1 METSQHLFKE
11 LENAEKLFSDGSIKN
26 AQKIVR
32 NVIKQSRSLTKIPN
46 KLKHKINAAIN
57 KSKYFDE
64 ISSFATNPKRE
75 NLISKINNL
84 IKNPNKDPKK
94 HAHEIHDIQTQ
105 WQLLDLSS
113 KPASKSQ
120 WLKFNELTNKAWEPC
135 KEYFEEIKQIKINN
149 AKERKL
155 IIDDI
160 LIFIESNKNN
170 WPEARK
176 LITYLQKTFQ
186 KWQKFAPVLDEDLNA
201 LKNMY
206 FDAKKPINNEIKK
219 QEEKNKV
226 LKESLI
232 QKVKDIQN
240 EDNESCINEFKKLK
254 DQWSKIGHAGRKEEK
269 KLWGIFNKS
278 ADRFFAEKK
287 DKIKNEIIIIKDL
300 NTKLK
305 KEEISVP
312 EINESLKNII
322 HAKNS
327 DEYKKLQ
334 KDIKR
339 ELNKI
344 KLLNRESKIKSYID
358 VYDILNKKI
367 DIEHTPNIFLNSI
380 KSSFDNKE
388 SDLKELTY
396 VCIKLEIT
404 AGIESLKKDQKIRNQ
419 IQLELLSNKFN
430 KNNKTSLDDVD
441 SLIIHFIKNFSMI
454 DAKKSH
460 NDLWNRISKCL
471 EVLV

>member
-46 KLKHKINAAIN
+46 KLKHKINAAIS

-84 IKNPNKDPKK
+84 IKNPNKNPKK

-186 KWQKFAPVLDEDLNA
+186 KWQQFAPVLDEDLNA
-201 LKNMY
+201 LRNMY

-219 QEEKNKV
+219 QEENNKV

-254 DQWSKIGHAGRKEEK
+254 DQWSKIGPAGRKEEK
-269 KLWGIFNKS
+269 KLWDIFNKS

-367 DIEHTPNIFLNSI
+367 DIDHTPNIFLNSI

-441 SLIIHFIKNFSMI
+441 SLIIHFIKNFSI
-454 DAKKSH
+454 NDAKKSH
-460 NDLWNRISKCL
+460 NDLWKRISKCL

>member
-186 KWQKFAPVLDEDLNA
+186 KWQQFAPVLDEDLNT
-201 LKNMY
+201 LRNMY

-254 DQWSKIGHAGRKEEK
+254 DQWSKIGPAGRKEEK

-300 NTKLK
+300 NTKLE

-334 KDIKR
+334 KNIKR

-344 KLLNRESKIKSYID
+344 NLLNRESKIRSYID

-367 DIEHTPNIFLNSI
+367 DIDHTPNIFLNSI

-441 SLIIHFIKNFSMI
+441 SLIIHFIKNFSI
-454 DAKKSH
+454 NDAKKSH
-460 NDLWNRISKCL
+460 NDLWKRICKCL

>member
-46 KLKHKINAAIN
+46 KLKHKINAAIS

-84 IKNPNKDPKK
+84 IKNPNKNPKK

-186 KWQKFAPVLDEDLNA
+186 KWQQFAPVLDEDLNR
-201 LKNMY
+201 LRNMY

-219 QEEKNKV
+219 QEEKNKE

-254 DQWSKIGHAGRKEEK
+254 DQWSKIGPAGRKEEK
-269 KLWGIFNKS
+269 KLWDIFNKS

-367 DIEHTPNIFLNSI
+367 DIDHTPNIFLNSI
-380 KSSFDNKE
+380 KSSFDNKK

-441 SLIIHFIKNFSMI
+441 SLIIHFIKNFSI
-454 DAKKSH
+454 NDAKKSH
-460 NDLWNRISKCL
+460 NDLWKRISKCL

>member
-46 KLKHKINAAIN
+46 KLKHKINAAIS

-84 IKNPNKDPKK
+84 IKNPNKNPKK

-160 LIFIESNKNN
+160 LNFTESNKNN

-186 KWQKFAPVLDEDLNA
+186 KWQQFAPVLDEDLNR
-201 LKNMY
+201 LRNMY

-219 QEEKNKV
+219 QEEKNKE

-240 EDNESCINEFKKLK
+240 EDNEFCINEFKKLK
-254 DQWSKIGHAGRKEEK
+254 DQWSKIGPAGRKEEK
-269 KLWGIFNKS
+269 KLWDIFNKS

-334 KDIKR
+334 RDIKR

-367 DIEHTPNIFLNSI
+367 DIDHTPNIFLNSI

-441 SLIIHFIKNFSMI
+441 SLIIHFIKNFSI
-454 DAKKSH
+454 NDAKKSH
-460 NDLWNRISKCL
+460 NDLWKRISKCL

>member
-46 KLKHKINAAIN
+46 KLKHKINAAIS

-84 IKNPNKDPKK
+84 IKNPNKNPKK

-186 KWQKFAPVLDEDLNA
+186 KWQQFAPVLDEDLNA
-201 LKNMY
+201 LRNMY

-219 QEEKNKV
+219 QEEKNKE

-240 EDNESCINEFKKLK
+240 EDNEFCINEFKKLK
-254 DQWSKIGHAGRKEEK
+254 DQWSKIGPAGRKEEK
-269 KLWGIFNKS
+269 KLWDIFNKS

-367 DIEHTPNIFLNSI
+367 DIDHTPNIFLNSI

-441 SLIIHFIKNFSMI
+441 SLIIHFIKNFSI
-454 DAKKSH
+454 NDAKKSH
-460 NDLWNRISKCL
+460 NDLWKRISKCL

>member
-1 METSQHLFKE
+1 M
-11 LENAEKLFSDGSIKN
+11 
-26 AQKIVR
+26 
-32 NVIKQSRSLTKIPN
+32 
-46 KLKHKINAAIN
+46 
-57 KSKYFDE
+57 
-64 ISSFATNPKRE
+64 
-75 NLISKINNL
+75 
-84 IKNPNKDPKK
+84 
-94 HAHEIHDIQTQ
+94 
-105 WQLLDLSS
+105 
-113 KPASKSQ
+113 
-120 WLKFNELTNKAWEPC
+120 
-135 KEYFEEIKQIKINN
+135 
-149 AKERKL
+149 
-155 IIDDI
+155 
-160 LIFIESNKNN
+160 IE
-170 WPEARK
+170 
-176 LITYLQKTFQ
+176 YLQMTFQ
-186 KWQKFAPVLDEDLNA
+186 KWQQFAPVLDEDLNT
-201 LKNMY
+201 LRNMY

-254 DQWSKIGHAGRKEEK
+254 DQWSKIGPAGRKEEK

-300 NTKLK
+300 NTKLE

-334 KDIKR
+334 KNIKR

-367 DIEHTPNIFLNSI
+367 DIDHTPNIFLNSI

-430 KNNKTSLDDVD
+430 KNNKTGLDDVD
-441 SLIIHFIKNFSMI
+441 SLIIHFIKNFSI
-454 DAKKSH
+454 NDAKKSH
-460 NDLWNRISKCL
+460 NDLWKRICKCL